1 MSTYLAHCSALTHI
15 AQKDGQLYSV
25 QKQNILVSNFNVD
38 VYKYNTYYNFSGD
51 FRKKSHWYIHD
62 RARNM
67 CFKDKMT
74 SNIR

>member
-38 VYKYNTYYNFSGD
+38 VYKYILTIIFLEISGKKVIGTY
-51 FRKKSHWYIHD
+51 
-62 RARNM
+62 
-67 CFKDKMT
+67 MT
-74 SNIR
+74 ELEICVSRIK